1 LLAVKLMLKLL
12 FYGLFSP
19 RILQEQISIKVIS
32 HLLDY
37 ESSKSYHHM
46 DERHPGQIF
55 LKNLTALKSSYNSVQ
70 CSNLNVYIDQAPEI

>member
-1 LLAVKLMLKLL
+1 MDYFLPE
-12 FYGLFSP
+12 FYKNKF
-19 RILQEQISIKVIS
+19 SIKVIS